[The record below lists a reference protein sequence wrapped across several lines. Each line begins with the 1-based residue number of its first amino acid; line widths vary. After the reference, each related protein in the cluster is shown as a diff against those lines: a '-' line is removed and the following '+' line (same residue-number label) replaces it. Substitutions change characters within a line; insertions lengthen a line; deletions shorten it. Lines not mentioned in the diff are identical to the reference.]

1 MSVHALQEYT
11 RVAKYAKHNP
21 ELARRELWTEQIGR
35 VFEMHKEFLGEEI
48 FELMQDDLA
57 FAEKMTKKKYVLGSQ
72 RALQFG
78 GKPILDKHAR
88 IYNCIASYCDRPRF
102 FQETMYLLLCG
113 CGCGFSVQ
121 THHVAKLP
129 NIKTPSDEKV
139 KYVIPDSIEGWSDA
153 IGILLSSF
161 FDTDLTDFPEYKG
174 KTVEFDFSKIR
185 PEGAPLSS
193 GGKAPGP
200 EGLKA
205 AMSKIDYVLRRSCK
219 IGSKLRTIDAYDII
233 MHSSDAVLSG
243 GIRRSATLC
252 MFSHD
257 DEEMANAKTGSWF
270 IDNPQRG
277 RSNNSA
283 LLIRDEVTKEQFSD
297 LIKKVKQFGEPGFI
311 WSDNKET
318 LFNPCV
324 EISLYGHIDAKD
336 AKKYARNE
344 KELQDIERDI
354 RLQGTNEISGWQA
367 CNLCEL
373 NMKKCKTEEIFYEA
387 CRAAAILGTVQASY
401 TNIEYLGG
409 TSNAILRR
417 EALLGVSMT
426 GMADNP
432 DVAFDPKVQRKG
444 AKIVLDVN
452 EKVSSILGIEP
463 CARGTCV
470 KPAGSTSCILGTASG
485 IHPHHSNRYFRRVQ
499 ANKLEAP
506 LKYFL
511 EHNPKAVERSV
522 WSANDTDMV
531 ITFLCEVPV
540 GAKTKNQVG
549 AVELLETVKL
559 TQQNW
564 VESGTRYDRNSMSW
578 LRHNVSNTINIKP
591 NEWEDVANQIYR
603 NRKYYAGISM
613 LPMSGDKDYPQAPFC
628 GVLNEMEIVRKYGK
642 GSMMASGMIV
652 DGLRA
657 FNDNLWAACDC
668 ALDIGEILTTERLQS
683 KILEDCEYN
692 GVQWKE
698 KGLYFPK
705 QFTELNKEEMLSLKY
720 YLEETVINRVGKL
733 DWVRRVRQF
742 ADRYLDGDLKETTYL
757 MKDVHN
763 WKLWC
768 DLEREYVD
776 IDWSLCKEEEYDSL
790 ENFGTESACAGGACE
805 LGDIGMAIND
815 KERLKEGNTN

>member
-1 MSVHALQEYT
+1 MSVQALQEYT

-21 ELARRELWTEQIGR
+21 ELARRELWNEQITR
-35 VFEMHKEFLGEEI
+35 VFEMHREHLGEEKY
-48 FELMQDDLA
+48 EKLKDDLA
-57 FAEKMTKKKYVLGSQ
+57 FAEKMTRKKYVLGSQ

-78 GKPILDKHAR
+78 GKAILDKNAR
-88 IYNCIASYCDRPRF
+88 IFNCIASYCDRPRF

-121 THHVAKLP
+121 KHHVEKLP
-129 NIKTPSDEKV
+129 NIKMPSDEKA
-139 KYVIPDSIEGWSDA
+139 YFEIPDSIEGWSDA
-153 IGILLSSF
+153 IGVIMSSF
-161 FDTDLTDFPEYKG
+161 FDSDQTDFPEYRG
-174 KTVEFDFSKIR
+174 KTVVFDFSRIR
-185 PEGAPLSS
+185 PEGSPLSS

-200 EGLKA
+200 NGLKA
-205 AMSKIDYVLRRSCK
+205 AMEKIDYVMRRSCK
-219 IGSKLRTIDAYDII
+219 MGNKIRTIDAYDVV

-252 MFSHD
+252 MFSFD
-257 DEEMANAKTGSWF
+257 DEDMINAKTGSWF

-283 LLIRDEVTKEQFSD
+283 LLLRDKVSKEEFKK
-297 LIKKVKQFGEPGFI
+297 LIKNVKQFGEPGFI
-311 WSDNKET
+311 WSDNEET

-324 EISLYGHIDAKD
+324 EISLYGHIDKEHAKSFAVNEREIEEIEND
-336 AKKYARNE
+336 AVK
-344 KELQDIERDI
+344 
-354 RLQGTNEISGWQA
+354 QGTSLLSGWQA

-373 NMKKCKTEEIFYEA
+373 NMKKCNNPEIFFQA
-387 CRAAAILGTVQASY
+387 CKAAAILGTIQASY
-401 TNIEYLGG
+401 TNFEYLGG
-409 TSNAILRR
+409 TSNAIIRR

-432 DVAFDPKVQRKG
+432 DVAFSPKVQRKG
-444 AKIVLDVN
+444 AQIVLDVN
-452 EKVSSILGIEP
+452 KKVAEIIGIMP

-499 ANKLEAP
+499 ANKLETP
-506 LKYFL
+506 LQFFQM
-511 EHNPKAVERSV
+511 HNPKAVEPSV
-522 WSANDTDMV
+522 WSANGTDMV
-531 ITFLCEVPV
+531 VTFLCEVPV

-549 AVELLETVKL
+549 ALELLENVKL

-564 VESGTRYDRNSMSW
+564 VEAGTRYDYNSMSW

-591 NEWEDVANQIYR
+591 DEWEDVTNQIYR

-642 GSMMASGMIV
+642 GSMMASGLIV
-652 DGLRA
+652 DGLRE
-657 FNDNLWAACDC
+657 FDNNLWAACDC
-668 ALDIGEILTTERLQS
+668 VLDIGEILSVERLHD
-683 KILEDCEYN
+683 KIKEDCEYN
-692 GVQWKE
+692 GVQWRSL
-698 KGLYFPK
+698 GLAFES
-705 QFTELNKEEMLSLKY
+705 QELSIEEEERLVE
-720 YLEETVINRVGKL
+720 YLNSTVKNLEGKRN
-733 DWVRRVRQF
+733 WVRRVVQF
-742 ADRYLDGDLKETTYL
+742 ADRYLDGDVKETTYL

-768 DLEREYVD
+768 DLEREYVE
-776 IDWSLCKEEEYDSL
+776 IDWSSCKEEEYGSL

-815 KERLKEGNTN
+815 RERQKDNYI